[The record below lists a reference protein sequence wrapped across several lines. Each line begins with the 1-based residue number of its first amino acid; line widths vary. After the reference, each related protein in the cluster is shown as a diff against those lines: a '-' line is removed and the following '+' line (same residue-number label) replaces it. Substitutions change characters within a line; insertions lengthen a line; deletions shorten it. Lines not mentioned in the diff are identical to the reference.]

1 MSKGITFE
9 RMQRRDFLKFCAAS
23 AGASGAPVLAA
34 DARPQLYAR
43 ARLVDEQGRPLR
55 AAEIPPNRNLIFHSP
70 YASTPCFLLNLGK
83 PASASATLKTSGNQT
98 YEWRGGVGAARSVVA
113 YSAICAHKLTYPT
126 RDISFI
132 SYRAE
137 KSARNK
143 LAAVIHCCSEH
154 SQYDPAQGAKV
165 VAGPAPQP
173 LAAILLEH
181 DPKSDG
187 IHAVGTLGG
196 EMFNEFFAKYEFR
209 LALEHGAPRR
219 QVGGTC
225 MVQELDNYCRQQV
238 KC

>member
-1 MSKGITFE
+1 
-9 RMQRRDFLKFCAAS
+9 MQRRDFIKFCAAS
-23 AGASGAPVLAA
+23 AAAPGAPVLAA
-34 DARPQLYAR
+34 DARPQLYRR
-43 ARLVDEQGRPLR
+43 AKLVDEHGRPLR
-55 AAEIPPNRNLIFHSP
+55 AAEIPANRNLIFHYP

-83 PASASATLKTSGNQT
+83 PASASATLKTSSNET

-132 SYRAE
+132 SFRAE

-154 SQYDPAQGAKV
+154 SQYDPAQGARV

-173 LAAILLEH
+173 LASILLEH
-181 DPKSDG
+181 NPATDE

-196 EMFNEFFAKYEFR
+196 EMFNEFFARFEFR

-219 QVGGTC
+219 PVDGTC
-225 MVQELDNYCRQQV
+225 LVQELDNYCRQQV